1 MSVNDQ
7 DLHSDC
13 RLFGN
18 ERQQETLASAAPGR
32 PWRRSRHRHNMAHD
46 AFEATFTPHP
56 DPGLLQ
62 HPGERLTVSPLHSP

>member
-18 ERQQETLASAAPGR
+18 ERQQETLASAAPCT
-32 PWRRSRHRHNMAHD
+32 PWRRSRHRHIIPD
-46 AFEATFTPHP
+46 DTFETAFDTI
-56 DPGLLQ
+56 
-62 HPGERLTVSPLHSP
+62 LTQLRFSIRWQG